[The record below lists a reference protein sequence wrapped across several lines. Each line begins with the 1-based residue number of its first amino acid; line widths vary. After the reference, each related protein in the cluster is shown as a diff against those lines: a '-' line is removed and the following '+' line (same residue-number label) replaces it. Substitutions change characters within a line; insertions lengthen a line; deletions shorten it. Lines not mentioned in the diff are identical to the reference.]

1 MKHNFLVLLKKI
13 IREEIQT
20 LFKKKKKKRLTQLE
34 QRKGGFN
41 SLIATLVVLFPTVWG
56 KRTETQSIPLWS
68 VNTRSLENC
77 SDNPQQVERW
87 DCGRAL
93 QTTVRK
99 IFHSNLHKTSSCIT
113 TALSNLTRSYWSI
126 DFAIVASASEC
137 EPSPDSSWKRF
148 GESNIKYL
156 NSNTVTLYHE

>member
-56 KRTETQSIPLWS
+56 KRTETQK
-68 VNTRSLENC
+68 VKVSL
-77 SDNPQQVERW
+77 
-87 DCGRAL
+87 
-93 QTTVRK
+93 
-99 IFHSNLHKTSSCIT
+99 
-113 TALSNLTRSYWSI
+113 
-126 DFAIVASASEC
+126 SE
-137 EPSPDSSWKRF
+137 
-148 GESNIKYL
+148 
-156 NSNTVTLYHE
+156 V